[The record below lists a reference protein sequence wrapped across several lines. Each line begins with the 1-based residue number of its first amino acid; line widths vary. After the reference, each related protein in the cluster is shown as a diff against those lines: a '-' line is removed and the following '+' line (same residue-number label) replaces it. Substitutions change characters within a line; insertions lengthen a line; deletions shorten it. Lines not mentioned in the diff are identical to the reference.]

1 MMEKNVPFLSELAQI
16 RHSYLVFDLN
26 FATQKQGEDQRA
38 LLHSISFYK
47 KRVKF
52 RTSAFLIFFQ
62 IFDSL
67 CFLFF
72 LD

>member
-38 LLHSISFYK
+38 LLS
-47 KRVKF
+47 
-52 RTSAFLIFFQ
+52 IFFLAAIIELVNRKKWQ
-62 IFDSL
+62 L
-67 CFLFF
+67 CISREEE
-72 LD
+72 